1 MESKHQD
8 MRLSTTAAVAKK
20 TYRIEG
26 KYIYRD
32 ICTLVFV
39 WLSTTTFKFYWVRFV
54 KVNNQT
60 GHLTGVGN
68 ILMAMGIYA
77 VLYFVIGR
85 WLHAF
90 KIGVERKAN
99 ILASHVLTLLVV
111 DVIEVFISCAITG
124 QIRFIWNFTRAYFQM
139 WIVASIV
146 NCLISILMVNIYRK
160 AFPPLHVIEIYGER
174 LNKLYL
180 KIITVK
186 YKYNVTD
193 LLSCDEDES
202 IIRERIKP
210 FDAVLL
216 NDLPARKKNR
226 ILKIC
231 FSMDKRVYF
240 VPKIS
245 DILVKNSEELN
256 LFDTPLFLDRNH
268 GMRMGQRALKRFF
281 DILLSVLAIGI
292 LSPILLITSLAI
304 KHEDG
309 GPIFYKQERVTLNGR
324 HFMILKFRS
333 MIVDAEKDGKPHPAG
348 EKDDRITKVGHV
360 IRACR
365 IDELPQLINIL
376 KGDMSIVGPRP
387 ERWEHCDKYREEI
400 PEWDLRNKVRGG
412 LTGYA
417 QVYGKYNTEAIDK
430 LKMDLIY
437 ITNYSLLLDLQIIFE
452 TIKILF
458 QKESTEGFTEDKI
471 LEMHGEV
478 EEDGQTIEE
487 SHAENQ

>member
-1 MESKHQD
+1 MEKKD
-8 MRLSTTAAVAKK
+8 MK
-20 TYRIEG
+20 YRIEG

-32 ICTLVFV
+32 VCTIIFV
-39 WLSTTTFKFYWVRFV
+39 WISTMAFHFCWIDFV
-54 KVNNQT
+54 EHNNTT
-60 GHLTGVGN
+60 GHLTGAGN
-68 ILMAMGIYA
+68 ILMAMIIYA
-77 VLYFVIGR
+77 VLYFVVGR
-85 WLHAF
+85 WMNAF
-90 KIGVERKAN
+90 KIGVDRKAN

-111 DVIEVFISCAITG
+111 DIFEVFISCAITG
-124 QIRFIWNFTRAYFQM
+124 QIRFIWDFTWIYFRM
-139 WIVASIV
+139 WLLVSVI
-146 NCLISILMVNIYRK
+146 NCVISIPMVNIYRK

-174 LNKLYL
+174 LNKLYM
-180 KIITVK
+180 KINHLQ

-193 LLSCDEDES
+193 LLSCDEEEGV
-202 IIRERIKP
+202 IREKIAP

-245 DILVKNSEELN
+245 DILVKSSEELN

-268 GMRMGQRALKRFF
+268 GIRMWQKALKRFF
-281 DILLSVLAIGI
+281 DIFLSGLALVI
-292 LSPILLITSLAI
+292 LSPIFGITAFAI
-304 KHEDG
+304 HHEDG
-309 GPIFYKQERVTLNGR
+309 GPVFYRQERVTLHGR

-387 ERWEHCDKYREEI
+387 ERYEHCDKYREEI
-400 PEWDLRNKVRGG
+400 PEWDMRNKVRGG

-417 QVYGKYNTEAIDK
+417 QVYGKYNTTAIDK

-437 ITNYSLLLDLQIIFE
+437 ITNYSLLLDLQIIFQ
-452 TIKILF
+452 TVKILF

-471 LEMHGEV
+471 LEMHDSVVDPEKLEDSTDLMGEK
-478 EEDGQTIEE
+478 
-487 SHAENQ
+487 

>member
-1 MESKHQD
+1 MKGYH
-8 MRLSTTAAVAKK
+8 
-20 TYRIEG
+20 IEG

-32 ICTLVFV
+32 ICTVIFVLLSTLVFFHV
-39 WLSTTTFKFYWVRFV
+39 WYEFV
-54 KVNNQT
+54 SKHNNT
-60 GHLTGVGN
+60 GFLLGTGN
-68 ILMAMGIYA
+68 LLMVTLIYA
-77 VLYFVIGR
+77 VLYFVIGQ
-85 WLHAF
+85 WMHAF

-99 ILASHVLTLLVV
+99 LLASQVLTLLVT
-111 DVIEVFISCAITG
+111 DFLEAFLSCAITG
-124 QIRFIWNFTRAYFQM
+124 QFRFFWWFFRIY
-139 WIVASIV
+139 
-146 NCLISILMVNIYRK
+146 ILMWLSMSVINCTLTVPLVNIYRK
-160 AFPPLHVIEIYGER
+160 KFPPLHMIEIYGDR
-174 LNKLYL
+174 LNKLYE
-180 KIITVK
+180 KINSVT
-186 YKYNVTD
+186 YKYDVTD
-193 LLSCDEDES
+193 LLSCDESEK
-202 IIRERIKP
+202 IIRDRIKD

-268 GMRMGQRALKRFF
+268 GIRIVQLFVKRFF
-281 DILLSVLAIGI
+281 DILLSGLALVI
-292 LSPILLITSLAI
+292 LSPIFLIVSLAI

-309 GPIFYKQERVTLNGR
+309 GPIFYRQERVTLNGR
-324 HFMILKFRS
+324 HFWILKFRS

-387 ERWEHCDKYREEI
+387 ERWEHCDKYRAEI

-417 QVYGKYNTEAIDK
+417 QVYGKYDTTAIDK

-452 TIKILF
+452 TVKILF
-458 QKESTEGFTEDKI
+458 QKESTEGFSEDRVK
-471 LEMHGEV
+471 EMHDASGKAETDHDSIEDSIDAKGE
-478 EEDGQTIEE
+478 
-487 SHAENQ
+487 N

>member
-1 MESKHQD
+1 MEKIFEGGEE
-8 MRLSTTAAVAKK
+8 TK
-20 TYRIEG
+20 TVKTRGKYQIEG

-32 ICTLVFV
+32 VCTVIFV
-39 WLSTTTFKFYWVRFV
+39 WISTMAFHFFWIRFV
-54 KVNNQT
+54 EINNQT

-68 ILMAMGIYA
+68 ILMAMIIYA
-77 VLYFVIGR
+77 VLYFLMGR

-99 ILASHVLTLLVV
+99 VLASQVLTLFTV
-111 DVIEVFISCAITG
+111 DIIEVFISCAITG
-124 QIRFIWNFTRAYFQM
+124 QIRFLLPFTWLYFRM
-139 WIVASIV
+139 WLLVSVI
-146 NCLISILMVNIYRK
+146 NCVLTIPMINIYRK
-160 AFPPLHVIEIYGER
+160 HFPPLHVIEIYGER

-180 KIITVK
+180 KINSVP

-193 LLSCDEDES
+193 LLSCDEEES
-202 IIRERIKP
+202 IIREKIRD

-231 FSMDKRVYF
+231 FAENKRVYF

-281 DILLSVLAIGI
+281 DIVLSGI
-292 LSPILLITSLAI
+292 AVGVLSPLFLITAIAI
-304 KHEDG
+304 KREDG
-309 GPIFYKQERVTLNGR
+309 GPVFYRQERVTLHGR

-333 MIVDAEKDGKPHPAG
+333 MIVDAEKDGRPHPAG

-365 IDELPQLINIL
+365 IDELPQLLNIL

-387 ERWEHCDKYREEI
+387 ERYEHCDKYREKI

-417 QVYGKYNTEAIDK
+417 QVYGKYNTTAIDK

-437 ITNYSLLLDLQIIFE
+437 ITNYSLLLDLQIIFQ
-452 TIKILF
+452 TLKILV
-458 QKESTEGFTEDKI
+458 QKDSTEGFTEERAK
-471 LEMHGEV
+471 EMHDIDSV
-478 EEDGQTIEE
+478 KLEDDSE
-487 SHAENQ
+487 SRAGKI

>member
-1 MESKHQD
+1 METKQQAIRTSSDSVK
-8 MRLSTTAAVAKK
+8 R
-20 TYRIEG
+20 YRIEG

-32 ICTLVFV
+32 VCTLIFV
-39 WLSTTTFKFYWVRFV
+39 WISTMEFHFYWIRFV
-54 KVNNQT
+54 ETNNQT

-68 ILMAMGIYA
+68 VLMAMGIYA

-99 ILASHVLTLLVV
+99 ILASHVLTLLTV
-111 DVIEVFISCAITG
+111 DVIEVFVSCAITG
-124 QIRFIWNFTRAYFQM
+124 QIRFIWDFTKIYFQM
-139 WIVASIV
+139 WLIVSVI
-146 NCLISILMVNIYRK
+146 NCLISIPMVNIYRK
-160 AFPPLHVIEIYGER
+160 TFPPLHVIEIYGER

-180 KIITVK
+180 KINTVK

-193 LLSCDEDES
+193 LLSCDEKEGV
-202 IIRERIKP
+202 IRERIKP

-216 NDLPARKKNR
+216 NDLPAWKKNK

-268 GMRMGQRALKRFF
+268 GMRMGQRVVKRFF
-281 DILLSVLAIGI
+281 DILLSGLALVI
-292 LSPILLITSLAI
+292 LSPIIGITAFAI
-304 KHEDG
+304 HHEDG
-309 GPIFYKQERVTLNGR
+309 GPVFYRQERVTLNGR

-348 EKDDRITKVGHV
+348 EKDNRITKVGHV
-360 IRACR
+360 IRVCR

-417 QVYGKYNTEAIDK
+417 QVYGKYNTTAIDK

-452 TIKILF
+452 TVKILF
-458 QKESTEGFTEDKI
+458 QKESTEGFSEDKI
-471 LEMHGEV
+471 LEMHGVV
-478 EEDGQTIEE
+478 EDEDDQTAAE
-487 SHAENQ
+487 SNVEKL